1 MSKRI
6 FNLVVTNVPGPQ
18 FPRYAAG
25 ATMLEMFPVG
35 PLAMGQPLPIGL
47 TFYDGGAFSG
57 FHGDRDAIPPVDVLA
72 GMVGEALDELV
83 STAG

>member
-18 FPRYAAG
+18 FPRYAA
-25 ATMLEMFPVG
+25 
-35 PLAMGQPLPIGL
+35 
-47 TFYDGGAFSG
+47 FSG
-57 FHGDRDAIPPVDVLA
+57 FHGDRDTTSAVDVLA